1 MISKTMKK
9 LITVLLAGFL
19 AGCGSN
25 NDKAPV
31 VQATVSA
38 RDVNVGQVIGIGK
51 VEPEKAIVGLATS
64 TGGIVSEVL
73 KKEGDRVHASEI
85 LVKLDNDKEV
95 LKVEQAKAQV
105 RTQESQVAV
114 EKSNLQEAG
123 DKLKNKQKQLATSAN
138 LLSKGAETSQS
149 YDDLATEVAGL
160 EAGLARALANVR
172 LAQSRLEELN
182 VQLRQSEEE
191 AGNKNLCAPCDGVVL
206 DMKVKPG
213 EAISQLTEYAEFAPQ
228 GKKIVRAEVD
238 ESFASKLSA
247 GQAVDIRFTGTDKVV
262 AKGKI
267 VNLSPY
273 LSKKSLFSVKAS
285 DQEDR
290 MVREVKIAL
299 EGDTDLIINEK
310 VECIIHVK

>member
-1 MISKTMKK
+1 MKNQTI
-9 LITVLLAGFL
+9 LFLLAGVL
-19 AGCGSN
+19 AGCGN
-25 NDKAPV
+25 INDKAPV
-31 VQATVSA
+31 VKATAGA
-38 RDVNVGQVIGIGK
+38 RDVKIEQVIGIGK
-51 VEPEKAIVGLATS
+51 VEPEHAIVSLATS

-73 KKEGDRVHASEI
+73 KKEGDQVRAGAI
-85 LVKLDNDKEV
+85 LVKLDNKKEL
-95 LKVEQAKAQV
+95 LKVEQAKTQV

-149 YDDLATEVAGL
+149 FNDLSTDVAGL
-160 EAGLARALANVR
+160 EAGLTGALATVH

-182 VQLRQSEEE
+182 VELRQSEEE
-191 AGNKNLCAPCDGVVL
+191 ERNKNLCAPCDGVVL
-206 DMKVKPG
+206 DIKVNPG
-213 EAISQLTEYAEFAPQ
+213 EAISQLTDYAEFAPQ

-247 GQAVDIRFTGTDKVV
+247 GQPVDIRFTGTDKVV

-267 VNLSPY
+267 VILSPY
-273 LSKKSLFSVKAS
+273 LKKKSLFSVKAS

>member
-1 MISKTMKK
+1 MKRIAIIMI
-9 LITVLLAGFL
+9 LAGLL
-19 AGCGSN
+19 AGCGN
-25 NDKAPV
+25 DNDKAPA
-31 VQATVSA
+31 VQTTVSA
-38 RDVNVGQVIGIGK
+38 RDVKVGQVVGIGK
-51 VEPEKAIVGLATS
+51 VEPENAIVGLATS
-64 TGGIVSEVL
+64 TGGIVSAVL
-73 KKEGDRVHASEI
+73 KKEGDRIHAGEI
-85 LVKLDNDKEV
+85 LVKLDNEKEV

-114 EKSNLQEAG
+114 EKSNLLEAEA
-123 DKLKNKQKQLATSAN
+123 KLRNKQKQLAASAT

-149 YDDLATEVAGL
+149 YDDLATDVAGL
-160 EAGLARALANVR
+160 EAGLARALANVK

-191 AGNKNLCAPCDGVVL
+191 AGNKNLCAPRNGVVL

-213 EAISQLTEYAEFAPQ
+213 EAISQLAEYAEFAPD

-238 ESFASKLSA
+238 ESFASKLFT

-267 VNLSPY
+267 MILSPY

-299 EGDTDLIINEK
+299 DGDTDLIINEK
-310 VECIIHVK
+310 VECIIYVK